1 MEKQAKAGAMA
12 AVGAVVGA
20 GFASG
25 REIDSFFS
33 RYGAWS
39 WLGVAAAAAVAG
51 GIALGVMRRPG
62 QSGMPEGWRG
72 RWPGRLWQGM
82 FGALLL
88 FTGGAMLAGAGEIA
102 ALMLPLPGAHLLG
115 LTGTAAVT
123 VLLARQGTA
132 GAGRAGKVLTA
143 LLLVMA
149 GAGFLL
155 PARSGA
161 VVAPT
166 ASPGQSL
173 LRGASYAGFNM
184 ALAVPGLASAAP
196 AMTRRARR
204 QCALLLSAVLG
215 ALLAGGNGLLLR
227 HSALR
232 GETMPFIH
240 LMAAYGRA
248 GHALGGA
255 AMYLAVLTTACAAL
269 RGLWTLGEGRKWR
282 MLSALGMLACAGVG
296 FAGVVGKAYP
306 LLGAGCLM
314 LLGGAIFREK

>member
-1 MEKQAKAGAMA
+1 MDNQAKAAAMA

-33 RYGAWS
+33 RCGPWS
-39 WLGVAAAAAVAG
+39 WLGVASAAVVTGA
-51 GIALGVMRRPG
+51 IALGVLRRPG
-62 QSGMPEGWRG
+62 QGGMPEGWHG

-102 ALMLPLPGAHLLG
+102 ALMLPLPGAYLLG
-115 LTGTAAVT
+115 LTGTAVLT

-132 GAGRAGKVLTA
+132 GAGRAGNALTA

-161 VVAPT
+161 VVAPA

-204 QCALLLSAVLG
+204 QCALLLAAVLG

-248 GHALGGA
+248 GYALGGS

-314 LLGGAIFREK
+314 LLVGSIFR